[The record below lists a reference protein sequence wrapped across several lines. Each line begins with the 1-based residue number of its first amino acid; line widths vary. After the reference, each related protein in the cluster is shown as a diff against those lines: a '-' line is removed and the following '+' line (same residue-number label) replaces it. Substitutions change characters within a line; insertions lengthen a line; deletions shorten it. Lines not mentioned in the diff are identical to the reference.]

1 MEITKAKKQKNQQ
14 IYLSMEINTNR
25 ERHTLSESQC
35 ERDLGVLISKNLKFD
50 AHVKQAAAKASLV
63 LGQLKRTF
71 KYWTLSTFKKLYSAY
86 VRPHLEHAAPFW
98 SPKRAILQNSKS
110 DELEVI

>member
-1 MEITKAKKQKNQQ
+1 
-14 IYLSMEINTNR
+14 MEINTNR

-98 SPKRAILQNSKS
+98 SPYRKKGNLTK
-110 DELEVI
+110 LEERRTRGDLIQFFKNLFRL